1 MTLTLAVKQRSR
13 APEDQMHCCHTS
25 CAHSPD
31 LIVLHNQMLNT
42 LKRLENEEMI
52 RNAEVSL
59 HETFC
64 TDNFVN
70 NESIETTKVVVI
82 VP

>member
-1 MTLTLAVKQRSR
+1 MTLTLDVKQRSR
-13 APEDQMHCCHTS
+13 APENQMHCCHTS

-31 LIVLHNQMLNT
+31 LIVLHSQMLNT
-42 LKRLENEEMI
+42 SKRLEHEEMI
-52 RNAEVSL
+52 RNAEISL
-59 HETFC
+59 NETFC

-70 NESIETTKVVVI
+70 NESVETIKVVVI